1 MLAHG
6 FTIEQLV
13 ELGRAGLITATAD
26 RVVHR
31 RPRVRSRHAADHRS
45 GAEGTGGDGL
55 NHHGVLLAT
64 VRQLRSLA
72 AVCFFGGRGI
82 ALEIAVGRAE
92 CESERASEMV
102 EPRLRRGADCES
114 DLHPLATRLG
124 HFGQRRHI
132 PVRHP

>member
-26 RVVHR
+26 RVVTGAHEFE
-31 RPRVRSRHAADHRS
+31 VATLTADHRS

-64 VRQLRSLA
+64 VAVPLRAKQRLEPGHRATQTMVQSL
-72 AVCFFGGRGI
+72 
-82 ALEIAVGRAE
+82 
-92 CESERASEMV
+92 
-102 EPRLRRGADCES
+102 
-114 DLHPLATRLG
+114 
-124 HFGQRRHI
+124 
-132 PVRHP
+132 